1 MKKLLRIETIKVM
14 PYGVFQVLGILYL
27 ISFILSIIIL
37 PQIKL
42 ETSINEGSTD
52 LLDLPSMFSF
62 PVIWDT
68 YAYLAAKSNIYLAIL
83 VIFLAGNEFSYL
95 TFRQQV
101 ITGLSRSDLLNGKV
115 LTIFAISLANM
126 VVIFLAGILYGVI
139 FTSGYSGWDMISH
152 LPSLGIYFLQAVSY
166 MLMALMLAVWL
177 RNKTLAIVVLLVW
190 SVILEPLIRLVL
202 RKYIWVKIGLFF
214 PVRVISRLSP
224 FPENNLMDMIKQNA
238 NALTADFTQSLPLWA
253 NLLLAGGYG
262 LLFYFIARK
271 ILLRR
276 DL

>member
-1 MKKLLRIETIKVM
+1 MKKLLRIEMIKVL

-42 ETSINEGSTD
+42 ETSINESGTD

-115 LTIFAISLANM
+115 LTIFSITLANM

-139 FTSGYSGWDMISH
+139 FTSGYSGLDVVSH